1 MAIGRKEEYLLV
13 DGYNIIFA
21 WEELSLLAEYS
32 LEDARLRLLDILSDY
47 KGFSGINI
55 ITVFD
60 AHKVKEN
67 VGTEEV
73 YNGNITVVYT
83 KELETADQYIERMT
97 NLLSKDN
104 IVRVATS
111 DSLEQI
117 IIMGRGAQRI
127 SARDLLYEIR
137 SAKNKQKTQYID
149 KKPIKRNML
158 FDNLDPKMKIQLEK
172 MRMQKGDKL
181 DGTL

>member
-1 MAIGRKEEYLLV
+1 
-13 DGYNIIFA
+13 
-21 WEELSLLAEYS
+21 
-32 LEDARLRLLDILSDY
+32 
-47 KGFSGINI
+47 
-55 ITVFD
+55 
-60 AHKVKEN
+60 
-67 VGTEEV
+67 
-73 YNGNITVVYT
+73 
-83 KELETADQYIERMT
+83 MT